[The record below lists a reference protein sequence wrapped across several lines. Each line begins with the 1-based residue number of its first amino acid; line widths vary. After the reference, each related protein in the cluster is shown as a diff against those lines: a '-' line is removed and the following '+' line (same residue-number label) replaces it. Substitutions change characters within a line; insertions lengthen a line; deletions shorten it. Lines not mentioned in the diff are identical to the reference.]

1 MPLNY
6 KSVYNKQF
14 INKQTMLTMKSLLM
28 KVSMSCIMV
37 IALAITSCAQQ
48 QKKEEKTTPKE
59 QTKQVVMQTVK
70 MPVDGMVCNAC
81 QSNVKKTIKS
91 VDGVSDVEVNLE
103 KKFALFTYDPKK
115 VKVEQVQKAVN
126 DKGFEAGKP
135 QEVKQ

>member
-1 MPLNY
+1 
-6 KSVYNKQF
+6 
-14 INKQTMLTMKSLLM
+14 MLTMKSLLM
-28 KVSMSCIMV
+28 KVSISCIMV
-37 IALAITSCAQQ
+37 VALAITSCAQQ

-91 VDGVSDVEVNLE
+91 VDGVTDVEVNLE
-103 KKFALFTYDPKK
+103 KKFAVFSFDPKK

-126 DKGFEAGKP
+126 DKGFEARKP

>member
-1 MPLNY
+1 
-6 KSVYNKQF
+6 
-14 INKQTMLTMKSLLM
+14 
-28 KVSMSCIMV
+28 MV
-37 IALAITSCAQQ
+37 TLALTSCAQQ
-48 QKKEEKTTPKE
+48 QKGEEKRPPKE
-59 QTKQVVMQTVK
+59 QTKGEVMQTVK

-91 VDGVSDVEVNLE
+91 IDGVTDVEVNLE
-103 KKFALFTYDPKK
+103 KKFAVFSFDPKK

>member
-1 MPLNY
+1 
-6 KSVYNKQF
+6 
-14 INKQTMLTMKSLLM
+14 MKSLLM
-28 KVSMSCIMV
+28 RITLSCIMV
-37 IALAITSCAQQ
+37 VALAITSCAQQ

-59 QTKQVVMQTVK
+59 QAKQVVMQTVK

-91 VDGVSDVEVNLE
+91 IDGVTNVEVNLE
-103 KKFALFTYDPKK
+103 KKYAVFTFDPKK

>member
-1 MPLNY
+1 
-6 KSVYNKQF
+6 
-14 INKQTMLTMKSLLM
+14 MLTMKSLLM

-48 QKKEEKTTPKE
+48 QKKEEKTSPKE

-81 QSNVKKTIKS
+81 QSTVKKAIKS
-91 VDGVSDVEVNLE
+91 VEGVSVAEVSLE
-103 KKFALFTYDPKK
+103 KKFAAFTYDPKI

-126 DKGFEAGKP
+126 DQGFQAGKP

>member
-1 MPLNY
+1 
-6 KSVYNKQF
+6 
-14 INKQTMLTMKSLLM
+14 MLTMKSLLM

-48 QKKEEKTTPKE
+48 QKKEEKLTSKE
-59 QTKQVVMQTVK
+59 QTNQVVLQTVK
-70 MPVDGMVCNAC
+70 MQVNGMVCSAC

-91 VDGVSDVEVNLE
+91 VDGVTDVEVNLE
-103 KKFALFTYDPKK
+103 KKFAVFTFDPKK
-115 VKVEQVQKAVN
+115 VKIEQVQKAVT